1 MVDTA
6 LVTGAAQR
14 IGGEI
19 VRELHGASFDIA
31 LHYRRS
37 AGAAKSLADELNTAR
52 PGSCR
57 LFQADLAVGAE
68 LRRLGEELMA
78 AYDTLDLLV
87 NNASGFEPTPIASCT
102 VTEFDAMIDSNL
114 KGPYFLVQ
122 ALLPMLRTAK
132 GSIVNILDAHVEHP
146 LPDFNAYC
154 AAKAGLASLTRS
166 LAVELGPVFRV
177 NGVAPGAILWPEG
190 GEAYDDAMRRGTVER
205 TPLRRT
211 GEPSDIA
218 RTVRFLA
225 CDAPFITGQVITV
238 DGGKSLT
245 G

>member
-1 MVDTA
+1 MANKA

-19 VRELHGASFDIA
+19 VRELHGAGFDIA

-37 AGAAKSLADELNTAR
+37 AGAAKSLEDELNATR

-57 LFQADLAVGAE
+57 LFQADLAVAGERRQMVDE
-68 LRRLGEELMA
+68 LVS
-78 AYDTLDLLV
+78 AYGKLDLLV
-87 NNASGFEPTPIASCT
+87 NNASGFEPTPIAACT
-102 VTEFDAMIDSNL
+102 VAEFDAMIDSNL
-114 KGPYFLVQ
+114 KGPYFLIQ
-122 ALLPMLRTAK
+122 ALLPMLQTAK

-166 LAVELGPVFRV
+166 LAVELGPDIRV

-225 CDAPFITGQVITV
+225 CNAPFISGQVITV

>member
-1 MVDTA
+1 MANKA

-19 VRELHGASFDIA
+19 VRELHGAGFDIA

-37 AGAAKSLADELNTAR
+37 AGAAKSLEDELNATR

-57 LFQADLAVGAE
+57 LFQADLAVAGERRQMVDE
-68 LRRLGEELMA
+68 LVS
-78 AYDTLDLLV
+78 AYGKLDLLV
-87 NNASGFEPTPIASCT
+87 NNASGFEPTPIAACT
-102 VTEFDAMIDSNL
+102 VAEFDAMIDSNL
-114 KGPYFLVQ
+114 KGPYFLIQ
-122 ALLPMLRTAK
+122 ALLPMLQTAK

-166 LAVELGPVFRV
+166 LAVELGPEVRV

-245 G
+245 S